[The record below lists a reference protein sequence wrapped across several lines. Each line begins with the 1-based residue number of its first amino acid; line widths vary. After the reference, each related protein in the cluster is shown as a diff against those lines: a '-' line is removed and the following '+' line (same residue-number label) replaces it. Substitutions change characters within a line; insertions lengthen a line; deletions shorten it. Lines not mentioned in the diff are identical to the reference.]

1 MTAYAVS
8 NEIYGKTI
16 RSMRKRLGLTQAE
29 LASLANVS
37 VETIDQW
44 ESAIEAIT
52 GPIVTLV
59 RIFNEYPQIVE
70 NMVIPENPYPLRLWY
85 MRDNEVCTIIDVDE
99 RLRKVKVHNY
109 TTDYISR
116 AFGINDRPTFE
127 EYEAFLESRCFP
139 RTRDKMKLILADL
152 GLPFYDPFLII
163 EKTEGRMAE
172 DNYWIRIERGYE

>member
-44 ESAIEAIT
+44 ESATEAIT

-116 AFGINDRPTFE
+116 AFRHFIKDRSSFFTII
-127 EYEAFLESRCFP
+127 
-139 RTRDKMKLILADL
+139 TRLNFIDYSSPADIILL
-152 GLPFYDPFLII
+152 
-163 EKTEGRMAE
+163 
-172 DNYWIRIERGYE
+172 NVH